1 MSDQQPGEWFQ
12 SPHPAQPPGGQGAA
26 NWAPPQGPAVQMPSA
41 ATSYQAPEAFN
52 FESETVQ
59 KKGAP
64 VGRLAVVGLSL
75 ALIGGAG
82 FAIKTALSNPAGPSS
97 PNEAADAL
105 FQSLDD
111 DDFVGVVE
119 LMAPSEREAY
129 VEPSLDILTE
139 FARLT
144 NNDVGDDVFN
154 QLPFDI
160 EVDGVEYQVTEL
172 GPGVSWLE
180 VTAGTMAITF
190 NSDEIPEWASDVSER
205 LDTPANSQTET
216 FNLRDEGMA
225 FAMVEQDGSWYWSGG
240 YTIAENIRADSGWG
254 RPSFT
259 GTDMA
264 RGADSPEEAVENM
277 VYSLTDFDLR
287 GAFTL
292 LDPQEF
298 GVLYDYSE
306 FFLDDAA
313 AEFSDLRTELDQQ
326 GIEYSIT
333 DLAMKSSEV
342 RGRTVVS
349 VETFAASA
357 TDGTDSGTIEFRD
370 GCIRIEV
377 PQSETIDTC
386 NEADLW
392 NEVNGG
398 GLSDGLNASFADFK
412 SGITVVER
420 DGKWYVS
427 GGPTVLGFYADV
439 LAALTEDDWNNFTES
454 LGGITDLIDG
464 SFGGLNPYAL
474 GSGDDWTTIDDY
486 DYADDSAQPNDGS
499 FPDDETT
506 PVDEEYVED
515 FEYEEM
521 NPVYIAPSYDF
532 WTDHPNNSVGVFMY
546 DLDAPLNVVNLYK
559 DAGFMELA
567 EYELPYDAKRLA
579 ASMAEAYG
587 CAPIDAGV
595 MGEGVVR
602 YSCNDGL
609 VVQYG
614 RWMMY
619 SFESSE
625 ETEAMALDQLAHL
638 RSIGE

>member
-12 SPHPAQPPGGQGAA
+12 SPPPAQPQGGQGVG
-26 NWAPPQGPAVQMPSA
+26 NWAPPQGPAVHMPPASP
-41 ATSYQAPEAFN
+41 SYAAPEAFN

-75 ALIGGAG
+75 ALVGGAG
-82 FAIKTALSNPAGPSS
+82 FAIKTALANPTGPSS
-97 PNEAADAL
+97 PNQAADAL

-129 VEPSLDILTE
+129 IEPSLDILAE

-154 QLPFDI
+154 EIPFDI
-160 EVDGVEYQVTEL
+160 EVDGIEYQVTEL

-180 VTAGTMAITF
+180 VTAGEMTITF
-190 NSDEIPEWASDVSER
+190 NADEVPEWANELGTEFDAPNE
-205 LDTPANSQTET
+205 NETET
-216 FNLRDEGMA
+216 VDLRREGMA
-225 FAMVEQDGSWYWSGG
+225 FALVEEDGGWYWSGG
-240 YTIAENIRADSGWG
+240 YTIAENMRADEGWS

-259 GTDMA
+259 GTEMA

-292 LDPQEF
+292 LDPEEF

-313 AEFSDLRTELDQQ
+313 GEFSSLRSELDEQ
-326 GIEYSIT
+326 GIEYSI
-333 DLAMKSSEV
+333 DEMKMKSSEV
-342 RGRTVVS
+342 RGRTVVT

-357 TDGTDSGTIEFRD
+357 TDGYDRGSIEYRD
-370 GCIRIEV
+370 GCILIETS
-377 PQSETIDTC
+377 QSEAIDTC
-386 NEADLW
+386 NQADLW
-392 NEVNGG
+392 NEMNGG
-398 GLSDGLNASFADFK
+398 GVSNGLNASLADFK

-464 SFGGLNPYAL
+464 NLGGLDPFAL
-474 GSGDDWTTIDDY
+474 GSGDDWVTIDDY
-486 DYADDSAQPNDGS
+486 GDDPAFTDDES
-499 FPDDETT
+499 FLNDETT
-506 PVDEEYVED
+506 ETTIGEDYFED

-521 NPVYIAPSYDF
+521 NPVYIDPSYDF
-532 WTDHPNNSVGVFMY
+532 WTDHPDNSVGVFMY
-546 DLDAPLNVVNLYK
+546 SLDIPIAVANLYK
-559 DAGFMELA
+559 DSGFIELA
-567 EYELPYDAKRLA
+567 EYAAPYDTKRLA

-587 CAPIDAGV
+587 CEPIDAGV

-614 RWMMY
+614 RWMLY

-625 ETEAMALDQLAHL
+625 DTEAMAIDQLAHL